1 MGKCVRMGLNLEGF
15 VDISASLRCGVYA
28 LAAKGVVIYVGKS
41 KRMLGRINSHR
52 SAWADKRKGK
62 AESWIAERLG
72 IPGLLFDQVWV
83 RPCRPD
89 ELDALEADMI
99 NLYKPRYNTRLKTSA
114 KIAVPHMLTINGIAI
129 SLCAKPQPIER
140 RL

>member
-1 MGKCVRMGLNLEGF
+1 MQLDGF
-15 VDISASLRCGVYA
+15 TDISDSLRCGVYA

-41 KRMLGRINSHR
+41 KKMLGRINSHR
-52 SAWADKRKGK
+52 SAWADKRRGK
-62 AESWIAERLG
+62 AESWIADRLG

-89 ELDALEADMI
+89 QLDALEEAMI
-99 NLYKPRYNTRLKTSA
+99 NLYKPRYNVQLKTSQKV
-114 KIAVPHMLTINGIAI
+114 KIEHTIVINGIAI
-129 SLCAKPQPIER
+129 PLCAKPQPIER

>member
-1 MGKCVRMGLNLEGF
+1 MLALNGF
-15 VDISASLRCGVYA
+15 TDISDSLRCGIYA
-28 LAAKGVVIYVGKS
+28 LCAKGVVIYVGKS

-72 IPGLLFDQVWV
+72 IPGLLFDQVFV

-89 ELDALEADMI
+89 ELDSLESQMI
-99 NLYKPRYNTRLKTSA
+99 NLYKPRYNVQLKTA
-114 KIAVPHMLTINGIAI
+114 QKIAVPHTLQINGISI
-129 SLCAKPQPIER
+129 PLCAKPEPIQR

>member
-1 MGKCVRMGLNLEGF
+1 MRLEGF
-15 VDISASLRCGVYA
+15 TDISDSLRPGVYA

-41 KRMLGRINSHR
+41 KKMLGRINAHR
-52 SAWADKRKGK
+52 TAWADKRKGK

-83 RPCRPD
+83 RPCRLD
-89 ELDALEADMI
+89 ELDALEEQMI
-99 NLYKPRYNTRLKTSA
+99 NLYKPRYNVQLKTRQ
-114 KIAVPHMLTINGIAI
+114 KIAVAHNLTINGIVI
-129 SLCAKPQPIER
+129 PLCAKPQPIER

>member
-1 MGKCVRMGLNLEGF
+1 MLRLEGF
-15 VDISASLRCGVYA
+15 TDISDSLRCGVYA
-28 LAAKGVVIYVGKS
+28 LCAKGVVIYVGKS
-41 KRMLGRINSHR
+41 KKMLGRINSHR
-52 SAWADKRKGK
+52 QAWADKRRGK

-83 RPCRPD
+83 RPCHPD
-89 ELDALEADMI
+89 EIDRLESDMI
-99 NLYKPRYNTRLKTSA
+99 NLYKPRYNTQLKTA
-114 KIAVPHMLTINGIAI
+114 QKIAVPHTLTINGIAI

>member
-1 MGKCVRMGLNLEGF
+1 MLNLSGF
-15 VDISASLRCGVYA
+15 TDISDSLRCGVYA
-28 LAAKGVVIYVGKS
+28 LATKGVVIYVGKS

-89 ELDALEADMI
+89 ELDALEEQMI
-99 NLYKPRYNTRLKTSA
+99 NLYKPRYNTQLKTNQKVA
-114 KIAVPHMLTINGIAI
+114 IAHTLTINGIAI
-129 SLCAKPQPIER
+129 PLCAKPQPIER

>member
-1 MGKCVRMGLNLEGF
+1 MRLEGF
-15 VDISASLRCGVYA
+15 TDISDSLRCGVYA
-28 LAAKGVVIYVGKS
+28 LCAKGVVIYVGKS
-41 KRMLGRINSHR
+41 KKMLGRINSHR
-52 SAWADKRKGK
+52 QAWADKRKGK

-89 ELDALEADMI
+89 EIDTLESDMI
-99 NLYKPRYNTRLKTSA
+99 NLYKPRYNVQLKTAQKVNVSHTL
-114 KIAVPHMLTINGIAI
+114 VINGITI
-129 SLCAKPQPIER
+129 PLCAKPQPIER

>member
-1 MGKCVRMGLNLEGF
+1 MLALNDF
-15 VDISASLRCGVYA
+15 TDISDSLRCGVYA
-28 LAAKGVVIYVGKS
+28 LCTKGVVIYVGKS
-41 KRMLGRINSHR
+41 KKMLGRINSHR

-72 IPGLLFDQVWV
+72 IPGLLFDQVFV

-89 ELDALEADMI
+89 ELDSLESQMI
-99 NLYKPRYNTRLKTSA
+99 NLYKPRYNVQLKTA
-114 KIAVPHMLTINGIAI
+114 QKIAVPHTISINGISI
-129 SLCAKPQPIER
+129 PLCAKPEPIQR